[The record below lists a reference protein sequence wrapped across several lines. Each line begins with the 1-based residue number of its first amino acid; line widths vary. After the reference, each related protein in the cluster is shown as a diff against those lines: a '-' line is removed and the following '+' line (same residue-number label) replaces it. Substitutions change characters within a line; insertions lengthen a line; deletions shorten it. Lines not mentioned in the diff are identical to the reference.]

1 MSGFLKKILIGG
13 FSCVNTRVVFDTQIL
28 ISDKKMAGDKIISSI
43 VKMVNETN
51 RNDTIYTHISDEL
64 DEFKN
69 EIVQF
74 EQSFRG
80 ISENSTGRET
90 TNEKKRRCT

>member
-1 MSGFLKKILIGG
+1 
-13 FSCVNTRVVFDTQIL
+13 
-28 ISDKKMAGDKIISSI
+28 MAGDKIISSI
-43 VKMVNETN
+43 VKMVNKTN

-69 EIVQF
+69 EIIQF
-74 EQSFRG
+74 EQSVRG

-90 TNEKKRRCT
+90 TDEKKRRCT

>member
-1 MSGFLKKILIGG
+1 
-13 FSCVNTRVVFDTQIL
+13 
-28 ISDKKMAGDKIISSI
+28 MAGDKIISSI
-43 VKMVNETN
+43 VTMVNKTN

-74 EQSFRG
+74 EQSVRG
-80 ISENSTGRET
+80 IIKNSTGRET
-90 TNEKKRRCT
+90 TDEKKRRCT

>member
-1 MSGFLKKILIGG
+1 
-13 FSCVNTRVVFDTQIL
+13 
-28 ISDKKMAGDKIISSI
+28 MAGDKIISSI
-43 VKMVNETN
+43 VTMVNKTN

-74 EQSFRG
+74 EQSV
-80 ISENSTGRET
+80 
-90 TNEKKRRCT
+90 